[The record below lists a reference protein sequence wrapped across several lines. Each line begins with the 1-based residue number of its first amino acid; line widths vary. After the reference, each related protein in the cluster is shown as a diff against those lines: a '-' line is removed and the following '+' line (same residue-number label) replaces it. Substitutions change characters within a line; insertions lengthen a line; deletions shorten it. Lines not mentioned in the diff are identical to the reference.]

1 MKNEIKELLIAL
13 KDITKDFIAELVAI
27 ILDANTMSKT
37 FTKRIEIIDVLL
49 GDKNAQKAIDAKE
62 MEVPKVVKK
71 EVTLEE
77 VRTKLA
83 KLSRNGHTKEVKA
96 LLLKYGAEKLSDID
110 KEKYEALLTDAEGI
124 KNN

>member
-1 MKNEIKELLIAL
+1 MKNEIKEFLIAL

-27 ILDANTMSKT
+27 ILDANTMSET
-37 FTKRIEIIDVLL
+37 FTKRIAIIDLLL
-49 GDKNAQKAIDAKE
+49 GDENTHKAIEAKE
-62 MEVPKVVKK
+62 VEVPKVVKK

-124 KNN
+124 KNA